1 MGLNTFK
8 WTVIVV
14 EMRKKMATISLMI
27 ATFLNPFGFDILVY
41 KLTQLT
47 NDYWNT
53 MYVLYGLALLVLSL
67 SYYFF
72 KTNKRA
78 VGNMLVTVGL
88 FLNPLGYDWVV
99 YGLNQLTNDYWYTM
113 SIMYFLATVFFGFFI
128 YLSKINIYRVL
139 KYSTIKTKNKIIY
152 KTSKK

>member
-1 MGLNTFK
+1 MSLNTNVWK
-8 WTVIVV
+8 VIVTG
-14 EMRKKMATISLMI
+14 MRKKMATASLMM

-53 MYVLYGLALLVLSL
+53 MYVLYGLALLALSL

-72 KTNKRA
+72 KTNKIA
-78 VGNMLVTVGL
+78 VGNMLVTIGL

-99 YGLNQLTNDYWYTM
+99 YGINQLAQNYWYTM
-113 SIMYFLATVFFGFFI
+113 SIMYFLATVFFGLFI
-128 YLSKINIYRVL
+128 YLSKINIYRIL
-139 KYSTIKTKNKIIY
+139 KYSTIKTKKKLTNK
-152 KTSKK
+152 SAKK

>member
-14 EMRKKMATISLMI
+14 KMRRKMATISLMI
-27 ATFLNPFGFDILVY
+27 ATFLNPFGFDILVH

-53 MYVLYGLALLVLSL
+53 MYVLYGLAFLSLSL
-67 SYYFF
+67 SYFSF
-72 KTNKRA
+72 KINKRTL
-78 VGNMLVTVGL
+78 GNLLVTLGL

-99 YGLNQLTNDYWYTM
+99 YGLNQLTNNYWHTI
-113 SIMYFLATVFFGFFI
+113 SIMYFLTTMFFGLFI

-139 KYSTIKTKNKIIY
+139 KYTTIKTKNKIIT

>member
-1 MGLNTFK
+1 MTLNTFK

-53 MYVLYGLALLVLSL
+53 MYVLYGLAFLSLSL
-67 SYYFF
+67 SYLFF
-72 KTNKRA
+72 KINKRDI
-78 VGNMLVTVGL
+78 GNLLITLGL

-113 SIMYFLATVFFGFFI
+113 SIMYFLATMFFGGFI
-128 YLSKINIYRVL
+128 YLSKINVYRVL
-139 KYSTIKTKNKIIY
+139 KYSTIKTKNKIIN